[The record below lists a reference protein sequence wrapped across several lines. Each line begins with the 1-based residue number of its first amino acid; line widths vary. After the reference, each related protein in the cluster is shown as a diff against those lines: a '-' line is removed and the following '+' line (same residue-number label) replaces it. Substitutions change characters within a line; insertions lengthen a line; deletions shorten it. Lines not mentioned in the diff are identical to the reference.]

1 VVALIAC
8 GATAAVLYAGASGTL
23 RCEVERTELDGHGA
37 EQVVYE
43 MPNCG

>member
-1 VVALIAC
+1 
-8 GATAAVLYAGASGTL
+8 L
-23 RCEVERTELDGHGA
+23 RCPVERTELDGHGA